1 MRLAVFAAGMT
12 AALTLLPCSPA
23 LAQSGDEAVA
33 DAIACEAVRGS
44 KARLRCFEA
53 ALPALKAAH
62 PGAVALA
69 TERAEAALLAAKE
82 AEAQDFGLTPAQ
94 KEDTEVRTA
103 SARDYEREAF
113 GEEDLAKSR
122 RDDDDDDEVERVE
135 GVAVEVGKN
144 NRGKIFVILDNG
156 QVWRQIIGDSNSPY
170 IPKNVAGLPVTIRK
184 GALGSYFVK
193 IGDAK
198 SAFKAERIK

>member
-1 MRLAVFAAGMT
+1 VETYMRIALV
-12 AALTLLPCSPA
+12 AALALLPCSSA

-33 DAIACEAVRGS
+33 DAIACEAVRGT

-62 PGAVALA
+62 PAAVALA
-69 TERAEAALLAAKE
+69 AERADAARLAAEE
-82 AEAQDFGLTPAQ
+82 AEMQDFGLTPVQ
-94 KEDTEVRTA
+94 KEESDVRTA
-103 SARDYEREAF
+103 SAEDYEREAF
-113 GEEDLAKSR
+113 GEEDIKRNSE
-122 RDDDDDDEVERVE
+122 DDDDDEVESVE

-156 QVWRQIIGDSNSPY
+156 QVWRQIAGDSNSPY
-170 IPKNVAGLPVTIRK
+170 IPSDAAGLPVTIKK

-193 IGDAK
+193 IGKAK